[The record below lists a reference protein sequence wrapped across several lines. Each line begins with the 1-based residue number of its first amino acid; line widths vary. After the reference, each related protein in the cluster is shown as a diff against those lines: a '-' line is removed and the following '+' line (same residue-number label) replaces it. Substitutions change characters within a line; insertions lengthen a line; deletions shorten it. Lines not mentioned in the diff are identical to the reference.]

1 MCLSFCDVGWIY
13 GSVDTLMFAE
23 AKKLLMRGSGE
34 TVDVLVNNVYM
45 TIGQYS
51 AILNQGYVRWF

>member
-1 MCLSFCDVGWIY
+1 MLV
-13 GSVDTLMFAE
+13 E

-51 AILNQGYVRWF
+51 AILNQGYVKWIVAGNYDC